1 MKTFLVFIL
10 FCSFSISFA
19 QEISGNIET
28 EKYFIATSFRSNL
41 TESSNLG
48 MGLKLSFGY
57 NINDDFSLLI
67 SSGYMT
73 SYTNP
78 YSYTAYRIWDSNV
91 NDFLLSTYS
100 SERQDNRFIPVDL
113 SLRYNFN
120 IFGLQSY
127 ALAQAGWDFHLNQGN
142 YRVSTLT
149 KYESSNQLIEST
161 SGLASDFN
169 GFSKTGPTFGMGFGF
184 GALIP
189 ISNSLKLDAS
199 YLYLTKPGIHSIG
212 LGLNLG
218 IK

>member
-1 MKTFLVFIL
+1 MKSTLVCIL
-10 FCSFSISFA
+10 IGAFSFSFA
-19 QEISGNIET
+19 QQIPDNIQT
-28 EKYFIATSFRSNL
+28 EKYFISAGFRSNI
-41 TESSNLG
+41 TNASNIG

-57 NINDDFSLLI
+57 NINDDFSLLF

-78 YSYTAYRIWDSNV
+78 YSYTAYRIWDSNA
-91 NDFLLSTYS
+91 NDFLVSTFS
-100 SERQDNRFIPVDL
+100 SERQDHRFIPVDL

-120 IFGLQSY
+120 VFGLQSY
-127 ALAQAGWDFHLNQGN
+127 ALVQAGLAFPLNQGN

-161 SGLASDFN
+161 SGLASDLN

-199 YLYLTKPGIHSIG
+199 YLFLTNPGMHSIG
-212 LGLNLG
+212 LGLNFG